1 MKFGMF
7 LELQYPKPWLPGGE
21 LKLFQDNLAQVELAD
36 QLGFEFAWAVEHHF
50 LEEYAHSSCPEVFLA
65 AAARGTKRIRLG
77 HGIVQTPP
85 GYNQPG
91 RVAERI
97 ATLDLVSGGRV
108 EFGVGE
114 SSSRAELEGYGVPL
128 EQKRDMFLEASEQI
142 ANMLALDPYPG
153 FDGKYFSMPC
163 RNFVPKAV
171 QKPHPPMWMA
181 CSNRDQVRLA
191 AELGLGCLT
200 FSLVPPDQAKPMIE
214 EYYAIFKSRCRPI
227 AHSVNPNVCV
237 VSQLS
242 LDHDDATA
250 RARGLDAFLFF
261 QMAVAHHYVFGVHKP
276 GRVNLWEQ
284 YEAVK
289 HLLEPTLP
297 PGGGATAIGT
307 PDHAREVMHEW
318 VDAGADQVCFI
329 AQGGKAKH
337 EHILQSLEL
346 FATHVMPEFAQ
357 GEEEREAKKLKELG
371 PYIDAAMERK
381 VWMQPLADEDIP
393 RYSAYRRPVAH
404 GHQATGAEV
413 AEDNWQVAI
422 RMLMESVG
430 LAPEHEE

>member
-1 MKFGMF
+1 M
-7 LELQYPKPWLPGGE
+7 PLPAPGDWT
-21 LKLFQDNLAQVELAD
+21 LT
-36 QLGFEFAWAVEHHF
+36 
-50 LEEYAHSSCPEVFLA
+50 SSFRWPFH
-65 AAARGTKRIRLG
+65 TI
-77 HGIVQTPP
+77 
-85 GYNQPG
+85 
-91 RVAERI
+91 
-97 ATLDLVSGGRV
+97 
-108 EFGVGE
+108 
-114 SSSRAELEGYGVPL
+114 
-128 EQKRDMFLEASEQI
+128 
-142 ANMLALDPYPG
+142 
-153 FDGKYFSMPC
+153 
-163 RNFVPKAV
+163 
-171 QKPHPPMWMA
+171 
-181 CSNRDQVRLA
+181 
-191 AELGLGCLT
+191 
-200 FSLVPPDQAKPMIE
+200 
-214 EYYAIFKSRCRPI
+214 
-227 AHSVNPNVCV
+227 
-237 VSQLS
+237 
-242 LDHDDATA
+242 
-250 RARGLDAFLFF
+250 
-261 QMAVAHHYVFGVHKP
+261 YVFDVHKP

-297 PGGGATAIGT
+297 PGGGPTAIGT

-393 RYSAYRRPVAH
+393 RYSAYRRPIAH

-430 LAPEHEE
+430 LAPEHAE